1 MTTFADL
8 QLLTPIQE
16 AVAHEKYTRP
26 TPIQALTIPEALA
39 GNDILG
45 CAQTGTGKTAAFA
58 LPVLNH
64 LAKNQRKALPGKP
77 LALVLAPTREL
88 AIQIGESFSAYGR
101 RLKVAH
107 ALIYGGVSQLRQVQA
122 LERGVHLVVAT
133 PGRLLDLMQQGHVR
147 LERMEIFV
155 LDEADRML
163 DMGFLPDLKRIIA
176 ALPVRRQSLFFS
188 ATLPPAIVQL
198 SKQLLR
204 NPVSVSVSPES
215 PTVELIDQNVMF
227 VERRQKLAQLLHVL
241 TSGQVGQTLVFT
253 QTKRG
258 ANQLAQ
264 QLTRHGINAL
274 AIHGNKSQNAR
285 QRALEEFRSEKIE
298 VLVATDLAARGL
310 DIDGISHV
318 INFELP
324 KEPESYVHRIGRT
337 GRAGETGTALSLV
350 DSGERS
356 YLQSIQRLI
365 GRTISVVTPPTLSAP
380 AAAARMPESSSRG
393 SNRSSHQDHHRGGDQ
408 SQRSGAAGRPR
419 SRRRSGRTAEQQ
431 PVTSQPAASGHASR
445 TRSHLS
451 TGKARGETSGE
462 VSVGARRR
470 PAVRQSQGS
479 RENSQRNDRRDRRD

>member
-1 MTTFADL
+1 LTTFAEL
-8 QLLTPIQE
+8 QLLSPIQE

-64 LAKNQRKALPGKP
+64 LAKNQRKAISGKP

-101 RLKVAH
+101 RLKIAH
-107 ALIYGGVSQLRQVQA
+107 ALIYGGVSQMRQVQS

-147 LERMEIFV
+147 LERLEIFV

-204 NPVSVSVSPES
+204 NPISVSVSPES
-215 PTVELIDQNVMF
+215 PTVELIDQHVMF
-227 VERRQKLAQLLHVL
+227 VERRQKLSQLLHVL
-241 TSGQVGQTLVFT
+241 TSGQTGQTLVFT

-365 GRTISVVTPPTLSAP
+365 GRTIAVVAPPTLSAP
-380 AAAARMPESSSRG
+380 AAAARLPEPSRN
-393 SNRSSHQDHHRGGDQ
+393 SHRSGHPEHQRSGNQ
-408 SQRSGAAGRPR
+408 SPRSGAAGRPR
-419 SRRRSGRTAEQQ
+419 SRRRSGRTADRSVSTQ
-431 PVTSQPAASGHASR
+431 SAASGHAPR
-445 TRSHLS
+445 TRSDPS
-451 TGKARGETSGE
+451 TGTPRVETTSE

-470 PAVRQSQGS
+470 ASGRQPHGP
-479 RENSQRNDRRDRRD
+479 RENSQRNDRHNRRD